1 LTAGASG
8 ERAVRGNLV
17 IAVLLLVF
25 AVVFWFAADAIPKSR
40 LGGTVGADGLPKLL
54 AVALGVL
61 SLVLIVQT
69 LFFGRARVVAADGDP
84 SRERG
89 ESVAWREHLR
99 AFGMIVIGIGYL
111 VIVPYAGYL
120 VAVALLLL
128 IVALYNGKRP
138 SPGLFLF
145 MAAGAVG
152 FYVLFVLI
160 LDVPLPAGVW
170 PRLLG

>member
-1 LTAGASG
+1 M
-8 ERAVRGNLV
+8 RGNLV

-25 AVVFWFAADAIPKSR
+25 AVVVWFAADAIPKSR

-69 LFFGRARVVAADGDP
+69 LSFGRARVVVADGNP

-99 AFGMIVIGIGYL
+99 AFGMIVVGIGYL

-170 PRLLG
+170 PRLPG